1 MSPNRRI
8 FLNVV
13 ATYGRSLYTIA
24 VGLFCGR
31 WTLMALG
38 QTDYGLMGLVGG
50 LITFVTFINNLLSES
65 VGRFYAVSIGAA
77 RKKGNEANGLED
89 CRRWFNTAV
98 VIYTLI
104 PVLLIAIGYPIG
116 MWAVNNFLT
125 IPVDR
130 VEACR
135 WVFRFSCL
143 SCLISMMNVPFRAMY
158 GAKQEIAELTLY
170 GFATTTF
177 NAMFLYYMVTHPG
190 VWLVKFSA
198 FSLLLSAIP
207 QLIIAVR
214 AFYKYN
220 ECRIVLAYLWDF
232 GRCKAIFAFALARF
246 ISGFSGMLC
255 GQGPA
260 ILVNKYVGPAAN
272 ASVAVG
278 TSVSGHA
285 MTLSSAMSGAFSP
298 AIANKAGEGDMAG
311 VERMCMMVC
320 RLGSI
325 MILVFAMPL
334 ALEAHEVLRLWLV
347 NPPQFAAELCIAF
360 LAVAAFERMADG
372 YRMAILSCGVGV
384 LKYSLAISLGGI
396 ALVSTAWACFAL
408 GFGMWSLVAGF
419 AAFAITMI
427 SVHLYM
433 AHILLGYRI
442 LQWWRHVLIPILLLM
457 LIVLSAGFMPRL
469 CIEPSFWRVV
479 LTTMCCE
486 VVFVPGVWFF
496 VLNGQERIFIRE
508 RVLSRIPIVGEMLKG
523 KV

>member
-65 VGRFYAVSIGAA
+65 VGRFYAVSVGAA
-77 RKKGNEANGLED
+77 KKEGNAEKGLED

-98 VIYTLI
+98 VLYASI
-104 PVLLIAIGYPIG
+104 PILLIAIGYPIG
-116 MWAVNNFLT
+116 LWAVNNFLT
-125 IPVDR
+125 IPLDR
-130 VEACR
+130 VDACR

-143 SCLISMMNVPFRAMY
+143 SCMISMMNVPFRAMY

-198 FSLLLSAIP
+198 FSLLLSVTP
-207 QLIIAVR
+207 QLIIAAR
-214 AFYKYN
+214 AFYKYR
-220 ECRIVLAYLWDF
+220 ECRIVFAYLWDF
-232 GRCKAIFAFALARF
+232 RRCKEILAFALARF
-246 ISGFSGMLC
+246 VSGFSGMLC

-278 TSVSGHA
+278 CSVSGHA
-285 MTLSSAMSGAFSP
+285 MTLSSAMSCAFSP
-298 AIANKAGEGDMAG
+298 AIANKAGEGDVDGVLKMSLMA
-311 VERMCMMVC
+311 C

-325 MILVFAMPL
+325 LILVFALPL
-334 ALEAHEVLRLWLV
+334 AIEAHEVLRLWLV
-347 NPPQFAAELCIAF
+347 NPPRFAAELCIAY
-360 LAVAAFERMADG
+360 LATAAFERMTDG
-372 YRMAILSCGVGV
+372 YRMAILSHGIEVF
-384 LKYSLAISLGGI
+384 KYSRAICLGGV
-396 ALVSTAWACFAL
+396 ALVSVAWVCFAL
-408 GFGMWSLVAGF
+408 GLGMWSIIAGSV
-419 AAFAITMI
+419 AFAIAMT

-433 AHILLGYRI
+433 ARILLGY
-442 LQWWRHVLIPILLLM
+442 HVLRWVRNVFIPILALV
-457 LIVLSAGFMPRL
+457 LIVLFVGLLPRL
-469 CIEPSFWRVV
+469 LLVPSFLRVV
-479 LTTMCCE
+479 LTTLCCE
-486 VVFVPGVWFF
+486 IIFIPGVWFL
-496 VLNGQERIFIRE
+496 VLDAMEREFMRH
-508 RVLSRIPIVGEMLKG
+508 RVLRRIPVIGGIIRAKG
-523 KV
+523 